1 MTIAAVTGANQG
13 LGLAL
18 VAGLRARL
26 GSEDVVFLTGRDPD
40 RVAGAAQGLA
50 DQGLPVETHQL
61 DVTDAASVDRFAAT
75 VDERGGLDILF
86 SNAAARIGRDRPEA
100 AQVRG
105 FVATN
110 NRGTTRLLRLLVPRM
125 RPGGRLFVVAS
136 SFGTLRSLP
145 DARLHVRFDA
155 PDLTLDDI
163 DAAMAGYVDAVEA
176 GRAEAEGWPDWINIP
191 SKVGQVA
198 AVRVVARDLAAAGTD
213 VFAAAVCPGL
223 VDTDASRPWFDDMSE
238 AQSPDAAAAHLVR
251 LALDPVD
258 DAWRGELVQFGR
270 VLPWR

>member
-1 MTIAAVTGANQG
+1 
-13 LGLAL
+13 
-18 VAGLRARL
+18 
-26 GSEDVVFLTGRDPD
+26 
-40 RVAGAAQGLA
+40 
-50 DQGLPVETHQL
+50 
-61 DVTDAASVDRFAAT
+61 
-75 VDERGGLDILF
+75 
-86 SNAAARIGRDRPEA
+86 
-100 AQVRG
+100 VRG

-110 NRGTTRLLRLLVPRM
+110 NRGTTRLLRALVPRM
-125 RPGGRLFVVAS
+125 GPGGRLFVVAS
-136 SFGTLRSLP
+136 SFGTMRSLP
-145 DARLHVRFDA
+145 DARLHVLFDA
-155 PDLTLDDI
+155 PGLTLDDI

-258 DAWRGELVQFGR
+258 DAWWGELVQFGR